1 MDLQLQLESESDF
14 RVSKGHKQMHKTRHL
29 EDFEMHLILVRDA
42 SVRRSQGEKRRR
54 IQEFLHRA
62 SLRHRRQHVFQSSNV
77 DLMKMRKAI
86 ENCGSVIEERELGER
101 TEKNLEG
108 SGSQGSTRAARWKT
122 MVQEEQAA
130 RREA

>member
-1 MDLQLQLESESDF
+1 MY
-14 RVSKGHKQMHKTRHL
+14 KTQHL
-29 EDFEMHLILVRDA
+29 EDSELHLILVRNA
-42 SVRRSQGEKRRR
+42 SVSWSEGEKRRR

-62 SLRHRRQHVFQSSNV
+62 SLHHRRQHVFQSSNV
-77 DLMKMRKAI
+77 DLTKMRKAI
-86 ENCGSVIEERELGER
+86 ENCGSVIDERELGEL

-130 RREA
+130 RIEA